1 MTAMPIH
8 DTHRRNRA
16 KNFALAAALLG
27 WVVLIFIVS
36 LYKFGAF
43 K

>member
-1 MTAMPIH
+1 MTVMPLH
-8 DTHRRNRA
+8 DAHRRNRA
-16 KNFALAAALLG
+16 KNIALAAALLG